1 MTIWSTASTGLAAAL
16 CAGLAA
22 GARAEG
28 FDPPPP
34 VARPGQCFARTV
46 EPARF
51 HVEHEQVLVAPGR
64 VDTRTIPARRHLEA
78 QSVLLEPGRR
88 ETVTIP
94 PVLQDVT
101 ETVVVRPA
109 SLRVDVVP
117 AQYQDVP
124 ETVMVSPPRRYWRRS
139 AGVPGYGPAWP
150 GQTRLEPTGEIVC
163 LVEEPAIYRTVYR
176 HVCVQPERR
185 IETPVPAQTRLVVR
199 RVVVEPARTQVR
211 VIPARFG
218 ERQVEVVD
226 APEQVE
232 RIDVPPVYRDVERQV
247 QVAPERRGWTEVA
260 CAPPAPPSP
269 CPSACAPPPPPPPG
283 YGYGYGRPRPR
294 HRPGY
299 GHAHAPRA
307 YVSRPYAPHGC
318 APCAAAPR
326 AYAVPPSGPVGNPV
340 ADMER
345 ALAGRGYY
353 RGPIDGLFTPAA
365 GEALHRFQRTQGL
378 REGPLTGE
386 SARALGVA
394 G

>member
-22 GARAEG
+22 GAHAEG

-34 VARPGQCFARTV
+34 AARPGQCFARTV
-46 EPARF
+46 ERARF

-64 VDTRTIPARRHLEA
+64 VDTCVIPARRHLEP
-78 QSVLLEPGRR
+78 QPVLLEPERR
-88 ETVTIP
+88 ETFTTP

-109 SLRVDVVP
+109 AVRVDVVP

-124 ETVMVSPPRRYWRRS
+124 ETVMISPPRRYWRRS
-139 AGVPGYGPAWP
+139 TGAPGYGPAWP

-163 LVEEPAIYRTVYR
+163 LVEEPAVYRTVYR

-199 RVVVEPARTQVR
+199 QVVVEPARTQVR

-226 APEQVE
+226 APERVE
-232 RIDVPPVYRDVERQV
+232 RIDIAPVYRDVERQV

-260 CAPPAPPSP
+260 CARPAPP
-269 CPSACAPPPPPPPG
+269 PSCADGCAPPPPRDAYAPTH
-283 YGYGYGRPRPR
+283 RR
-294 HRPGY
+294 HRRGPD
-299 GHAHAPRA
+299 HAHAA
-307 YVSRPYAPHGC
+307 HGHAPPPC
-318 APCAAAPR
+318 APCASAPR
-326 AYAVPPSGPVGNPV
+326 IYSAAPSGPLGNPV

-365 GEALHRFQRTQGL
+365 GEALHRFQRAQGL